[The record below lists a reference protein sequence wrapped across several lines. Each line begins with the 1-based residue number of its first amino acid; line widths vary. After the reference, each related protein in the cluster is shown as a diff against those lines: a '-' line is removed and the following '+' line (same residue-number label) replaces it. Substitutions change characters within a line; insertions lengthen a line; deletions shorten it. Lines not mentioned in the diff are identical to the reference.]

1 MATYEEI
8 ATLASDINSK
18 IKTSLDPDSLAFLIE
33 TYVVDDEVDL
43 SEVSI
48 EEITET
54 FLGLLLLSDAFLCAQ
69 DGEPIEVIEA
79 EQAATAEALGIE
91 L

>member
-8 ATLASDINSK
+8 ASLASDINSK
-18 IKTSLDPDSLAFLIE
+18 INTELDPDSLAFLIE
-33 TYVVDDEVDL
+33 TYIVDDEVDL

-69 DGEPIEVIEA
+69 DGESIEVIEA